1 MDRVELG
8 DHHRSADE
16 LGARDLLVLGE
27 YVHHVGGDLVA
38 LVPQHGIDV
47 EVDRRIGADGRH
59 RIAYGLEI
67 GTENAHIAE
76 TLHQA
81 VNRVGRVGERIDRVG
96 RNPHRQRVGGQR
108 IGHLQQQRIHL
119 PVVAGDQRVDLAQ
132 GRGIDRN
139 HLAFA
144 GGASLTGAEF
154 RLGLEFARSETPLLP
169 LLLGQQ
175 FGRRL
180 ILAFLGDLLQFFLPG
195 LGRSGFL
202 GRLQLGGLLLEV
214 GFPGIADQRVE
225 RIDGRNGQR
234 IRDGNAQQ
242 RIGNL
247 PPGQRIRPCGV
258 FRRTGTDGR
267 NAGTSERIRRR
278 TAFGKLPGRVVR
290 RPEKGEIGF
299 QTRQRIGFGRSGGPA
314 QCVFIDREEVHR
326 IGAHE
331 KRVALRKVVT
341 HHRGPARE
349 ERISRLLPV
358 LAVVAEGDHLVF
370 GVVQLQIT
378 PQDHMVLGAVV
389 MEAVA
394 PDLLL
399 FGQDIAVA
407 RHDVERIGLVVGTAV
422 GIEVVAVLVPDVG
435 AVEEKGVVGSHV
447 VNHRI
452 ALEFVFVVAH
462 FDAVDGDQLNR
473 NL

>member
-47 EVDRRIGADGRH
+47 EVDRRIGADSRH
-59 RIAYGLEI
+59 RVAYGLEI

-81 VNRVGRVGERIDRVG
+81 VNRVGGVGERIDRVG

-180 ILAFLGDLLQFFLPG
+180 IPAVFGDLLSFSFLA
-195 LGRSGFL
+195 LAAAAFWAA
-202 GRLQLGGLLLEV
+202 
-214 GFPGIADQRVE
+214 F
-225 RIDGRNGQR
+225 
-234 IRDGNAQQ
+234 
-242 RIGNL
+242 NL
-247 PPGQRIRPCGV
+247 AAC
-258 FRRTGTDGR
+258 
-267 NAGTSERIRRR
+267 S
-278 TAFGKLPGRVVR
+278 
-290 RPEKGEIGF
+290 
-299 QTRQRIGFGRSGGPA
+299 
-314 QCVFIDREEVHR
+314 
-326 IGAHE
+326 
-331 KRVALRKVVT
+331 LR
-341 HHRGPARE
+341 
-349 ERISRLLPV
+349 
-358 LAVVAEGDHLVF
+358 
-370 GVVQLQIT
+370 
-378 PQDHMVLGAVV
+378 
-389 MEAVA
+389 
-394 PDLLL
+394 
-399 FGQDIAVA
+399 
-407 RHDVERIGLVVGTAV
+407 
-422 GIEVVAVLVPDVG
+422 
-435 AVEEKGVVGSHV
+435 
-447 VNHRI
+447 
-452 ALEFVFVVAH
+452 
-462 FDAVDGDQLNR
+462 
-473 NL
+473 